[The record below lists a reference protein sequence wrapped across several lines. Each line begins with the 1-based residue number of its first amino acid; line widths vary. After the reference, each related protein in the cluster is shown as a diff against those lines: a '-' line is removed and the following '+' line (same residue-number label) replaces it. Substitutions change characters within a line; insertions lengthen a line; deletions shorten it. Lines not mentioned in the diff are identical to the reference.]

1 MSFQQGLSGL
11 NAAAKNLDIIG
22 NNVANSNTVGFKQAE
37 AQFADVYANSL
48 SGSGGSQIGIGTKVA
63 AVVQQFSQGNVTAT
77 ENPLDVAINGAGFF
91 RLSDNGTISYS
102 RNGQLHMDSTGYV
115 VNSTG
120 SRLTGFTANAAGVL
134 DTSAPADIQISTA
147 DLAPQA
153 TTSANALLN
162 LDSRQANLPSAA
174 FDLTDPSTFNHSTS
188 ASIYD
193 SLGNSHVLSRWNWP
207 LRE

>member
-48 SGSGGSQIGIGTKVA
+48 TGSGGSQVGIGTKVA

-91 RLSDNGTISYS
+91 RLSDNGGTITYS
-102 RNGQLHMDSTGYV
+102 RNGQFHLDSTGYV

-120 SRLTGFTANAAGVL
+120 ARLTGFTANAGGRARHLGAGRYSHLHVGSGASS
-134 DTSAPADIQISTA
+134 DDQCQCAAQSGFTA
-147 DLAPQA
+147 GESSIGRLRSDRPEHVQSFNFGIDL
-153 TTSANALLN
+153 
-162 LDSRQANLPSAA
+162 
-174 FDLTDPSTFNHSTS
+174 
-188 ASIYD
+188 
-193 SLGNSHVLSRWNWP
+193 
-207 LRE
+207 